1 MADEVG
7 KIYERMTQANSE
19 IEAVQKTEQGDGL
32 PYKFRSIYG
41 IYQMV
46 HPILARNKIFINP
59 VTLYE
64 KRTVIETEKS
74 YYDKYS
80 KTEKIKKGVEVTT
93 LIKVRYE
100 FTTDDKSHVDAVV
113 CGEGVDF
120 SDKSLNKAYT
130 SAMKNAL
137 LQEFTI
143 PADAMDENPTDDN
156 DSEYENPE
164 PTGKPSGKT
173 TTQPK
178 PNTTKPVTQAKVEPP
193 DTKVD
198 GKYKTADDY
207 ITRIN
212 GGKMSE
218 DDKPIDTL
226 AALQGWQ
233 KKHQPE
239 INKMPTE
246 TRMSIMKVYQE
257 RHDLLKKAESIT
269 QDDDSLLPPEA
280 KEKHNPPD

>member
-1 MADEVG
+1 MG
-7 KIYERMTQANSE
+7 KLL
-19 IEAVQKTEQGDGL
+19 EALSKAQLEFKPIKKTGKNPFLHNDYATLDDIVNATKDGL
-32 PYKFRSIYG
+32 SNNGLSIIHRKDKGSSEFITELWHFEEEEPMATYTDMEQFTKTSEKTSLIQIYG
-41 IYQMV
+41 GIITYLRRYHTGMLLNLCV
-46 HPILARNKIFINP
+46 EEDIDGNDG
-59 VTLYE
+59 
-64 KRTVIETEKS
+64 KS
-74 YYDKYS
+74 GDK
-80 KTEKIKKGVEVTT
+80 
-93 LIKVRYE
+93 
-100 FTTDDKSHVDAVV
+100 A
-113 CGEGVDF
+113 
-120 SDKSLNKAYT
+120 
-130 SAMKNAL
+130 
-137 LQEFTI
+137 
-143 PADAMDENPTDDN
+143 
-156 DSEYENPE
+156 
-164 PTGKPSGKT
+164 

-269 QDDDSLLPPEA
+269 QDDDSLLPPEVE
-280 KEKHNPPD
+280 EKHNPGI